1 MAAAVVFLFPVFSCR
16 LPAAPVPGRVPLRQA
31 RHLVVVAADPEHPVF
46 FLVGCA
52 LPQQVLHHLAEAPVD
67 EIPMADLRRVARVR
81 LRQQEAACRTADAQV
96 LARDSA
102 AGSVLAHLARHL
114 ALRLGVPPPVDHV
127 LVGTVVHARKL
138 AAAENSLLLPD
149 DLPHQDPEIARRVC
163 RGLGHART
171 VQAKD
176 LHAVRLQAVS
186 SPDELDRLVCLL
198 RMAEA
203 TRVPHLHRV
212 LPLLRDED
220 VLRPYPFRARTVRA
234 KRLTRAALL
243 HPALRVPV
251 CREDRAKL
259 QCHQQAR
266 PRALCR
272 RQAPG
277 YLPHAQRH
285 ALAAARSLD
294 SQF

>member
-1 MAAAVVFLFPVFSCR
+1 MAAAVAFLFPVFSCR
-16 LPAAPVPGRVPLRQA
+16 LPAGPVPGRVPLRLA
-31 RHLVVVAADPEHPVF
+31 RHLVVVAAAPERPGPAF
-46 FLVGCA
+46 FLVGRA
-52 LPQQVLHHLAEAPVD
+52 LHPQVLHHLAELPVD
-67 EIPMADLRRVARVR
+67 EILMAGLRHVARVR

-114 ALRLGVPPPVDHV
+114 ALRPGVPPPVDHV
-127 LVGTVVHARKL
+127 LVGTVVHAQKL
-138 AAAENSLLLPD
+138 TAAENSLLLPD

-234 KRLTRAALL
+234 KHLTRAVLWP
-243 HPALRVPV
+243 PALRVPV

-259 QCHQQAR
+259 PHQQAR
-266 PRALCR
+266 LRALCR
-272 RQAPG
+272 R
-277 YLPHAQRH
+277 
-285 ALAAARSLD
+285 
-294 SQF
+294 

>member
-1 MAAAVVFLFPVFSCR
+1 MAAVVVFLFPVFSCR

-46 FLVGCA
+46 FLVGRA
-52 LPQQVLHHLAEAPVD
+52 LHPQVLHHLAELPVD
-67 EIPMADLRRVARVR
+67 EILMAGLRHVARVR

-138 AAAENSLLLPD
+138 MAAENSLIPLD
-149 DLPHQDPEIARRVC
+149 DLRHPVPEIARRLC

-176 LHAVRLQAVS
+176 LHAVRLRAVS
-186 SPDELDRLVCLL
+186 SPDDLDRLVYLL
-198 RMAEA
+198 RMVEA
-203 TRVPHLHRV
+203 THVPRLHRV
-212 LPLLRDED
+212 LPLLRDAG
-220 VLRPYPFRARTVRA
+220 VLRPCLFRARTVRA
-234 KRLTRAALL
+234 DRLTRVPLSL
-243 HPALRVPV
+243 PARRVPV

-259 QCHQQAR
+259 PHQQ
-266 PRALCR
+266 PRLPALFR
-272 RQAPG
+272 RQALG
-277 YLPHAQRH
+277 CLPHAQRR

-294 SQF
+294 FRF